1 MVERGGGVR
10 GCELSSED
18 GELPADR
25 VEMKG
30 MVIGR
35 DMAEDRITAGM

>member
-18 GELPADR
+18 GELPADG
-25 VEMKG
+25 VEIEG
-30 MVIGR
+30 MVIGT
-35 DMAEDRITAGM
+35 DMAEDGITVRR

>member
-1 MVERGGGVR
+1 MGGGVC

-18 GELPADR
+18 GELPVDG
-25 VEMKG
+25 VEIEG

-35 DMAEDRITAGM
+35 DTADDRITAGM